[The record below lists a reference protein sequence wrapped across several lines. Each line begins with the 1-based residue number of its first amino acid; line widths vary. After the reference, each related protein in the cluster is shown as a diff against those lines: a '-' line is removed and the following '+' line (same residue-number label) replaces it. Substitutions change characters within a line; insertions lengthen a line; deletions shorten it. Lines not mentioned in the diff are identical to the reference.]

1 MSELINFYPPWN
13 DQEIIG
19 LLMISEGIELNH
31 LNSDYIRS
39 KIWPQSL
46 RADIISGAGG
56 NTRKNVKYV
65 QS

>member
-1 MSELINFYPPWN
+1 
-13 DQEIIG
+13 
-19 LLMISEGIELNH
+19 MISEGIELNH